1 MQSTTSSTTPKTK
14 RLFGPDFKAIPKA
27 GSEAGLALKEEAITH
42 LQHRRWKDAI
52 RVSLAAQTLR
62 AHDVDLHA
70 VIAVASANSRKHG
83 MAEHAVEALRFIIA
97 DKTRSNDERANGL
110 IAIASVRLA
119 QGRYTEADTEARKA
133 LAFDSTHEGAWWHLT
148 AGFVGLGWFEQAND
162 CLPADETLDEA
173 ADAAPSAGLQQ
184 RTVQPAAST
193 GSGHRNKTD
202 SDGSDSSSTD
212 SSSTDSSITDSSIT
226 DSRQPYDLEADASND
241 FATSGGEHTTEDA
254 PAISFAEWQVGR
266 AINAWAMNRTG
277 AWIVVAAGVVYF
289 GLLGLAIAACTPFV
303 VRELRVMRLDRQWRD
318 MAEAAWRTEHKL
330 RIGHA
335 LLTLV
340 LLGAWVGALALAN

>member
-14 RLFGPDFKAIPKA
+14 SLFGPDFKAIPKA

-62 AHDVDLHA
+62 ANDVDLHA

-133 LAFDSTHEGAWWHLT
+133 LAFDSSHEGAWWHLT
-148 AGFVGLGWFEQAND
+148 AGFVGLGWFDQAKD
-162 CLPADETLDEA
+162 CLPTDDSLGQLVDDT
-173 ADAAPSAGLQQ
+173 Q
-184 RTVQPAAST
+184 RITPQPESTHATATQPERST
-193 GSGHRNKTD
+193 GSRTT
-202 SDGSDSSSTD
+202 GSTE
-212 SSSTDSSITDSSIT
+212 
-226 DSRQPYDLEADASND
+226 PYDVEAEASND
-241 FATSGGEHTTEDA
+241 YADDTTFEESTT
-254 PAISFAEWQVGR
+254 ISFAEWQVGR

-277 AWIVVAAGVVYF
+277 AWIVVAVGVVYF
-289 GLLGLAIAACTPFV
+289 GVLGLAIAACTPFV
-303 VRELRVMRLDRQWRD
+303 IRELRVMRLDRQWRD

-330 RIGHA
+330 RVGHA
-335 LLTLV
+335 LLTLA
-340 LLGAWVGALALAN
+340 LLVAWVGALAVAS